1 MSVGGCFT
9 DFHLDFGGTS
19 VWYHLLSGEKWFL
32 LVPPTADNY
41 SLFVS
46 WQLSGRQDCVFFA
59 DLVERAQLVRLE
71 AGHTMLM
78 PAGWIHAVYTPWD
91 SLVFGGNFLHSFN
104 IEQQLRV
111 AEVECTTEV
120 PAKQRFPFYG
130 AIHWYTLLS
139 YRQALEARG
148 VAAVLCDQ
156 TISSNDLCQQT
167 LQLDCQPGAG
177 QWLKEVSVER
187 VGELAANERHEGRGF
202 KSKEDK
208 EVFPC
213 VDHHSKYS
221 ISIKVSPESRKR
233 LSLSLSPDLE
243 LVTNSSTPPRVDD
256 THLSSF
262 EREGLL
268 CLIEK
273 MQNDKLFH
281 SDVPPSIASPSALLA
296 GLRSQLRSPSLI
308 SPATPSSLTTL
319 TPRKRKR
326 SSRASE
332 RCARKHHCGTK
343 FIISLPLSLLLPPS
357 RHHLPSSASNAIVCS
372 IPLELAS
379 LASSDLSTISRTDQA
394 SSSSTARTSPLGSG
408 HQGKTIVTT
417 EATLI

>member
-1 MSVGGCFT
+1 M
-9 DFHLDFGGTS
+9 
-19 VWYHLLSGEKWFL
+19 
-32 LVPPTADNY
+32 
-41 SLFVS
+41 
-46 WQLSGRQDCVFFA
+46 
-59 DLVERAQLVRLE
+59 
-71 AGHTMLM
+71 
-78 PAGWIHAVYTPWD
+78 
-91 SLVFGGNFLHSFN
+91 
-104 IEQQLRV
+104 
-111 AEVECTTEV
+111 
-120 PAKQRFPFYG
+120 
-130 AIHWYTLLS
+130 
-139 YRQALEARG
+139 
-148 VAAVLCDQ
+148 
-156 TISSNDLCQQT
+156 
-167 LQLDCQPGAG
+167 
-177 QWLKEVSVER
+177 ER
-187 VGELAANERHEGRGF
+187 VGELAANERDEGRGF
-202 KSKEDK
+202 ESKEDK

-233 LSLSLSPDLE
+233 LSLSFSPDLE
-243 LVTNSSTPPRVDD
+243 LVANSSTPPRVDD

-281 SDVPPSIASPSALLA
+281 CDVPPSIASPSALLA
-296 GLRSQLRSPSLI
+296 GLRRQLWSPSLI

-357 RHHLPSSASNAIVCS
+357 GHHLPSSASEAIVCS

-379 LASSDLSTISRTDQA
+379 LASDLSTISRTDQA

-408 HQGKTIVTT
+408 HQGRANVTT